1 MALHPLLSHKGM
13 KSMSYFT
20 GVNSQ
25 SKSHIGNG
33 DGVTMRNVVEISLG
47 KLKKRQK

>member
-1 MALHPLLSHKGM
+1 MTFFVTNQLYTNFDIK
-13 KSMSYFT
+13 KY
-20 GVNSQ
+20 VNSQ
-25 SKSHIGNG
+25 SKSHRGNG